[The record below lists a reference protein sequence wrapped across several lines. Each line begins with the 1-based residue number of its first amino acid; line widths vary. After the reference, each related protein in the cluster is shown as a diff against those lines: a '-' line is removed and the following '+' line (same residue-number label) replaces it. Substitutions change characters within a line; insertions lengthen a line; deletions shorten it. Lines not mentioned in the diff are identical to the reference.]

1 MLYHRPA
8 AAPRVMN
15 LPTRKWPFDAGAGL
29 SALMVM
35 WEVGHATQTCPYVP
49 DTTSSRLKANAS
61 LESGSDR

>member
-8 AAPRVMN
+8 ATPRVMN
-15 LPTRKWPFDAGAGL
+15 LPTRKW
-29 SALMVM
+29 LMVM